1 MFFMFD
7 DEPPTAPYIDFLALP
22 GFAAAKR
29 HLEETGHPSTWITE
43 LVDTSDKHATFL
55 KDGRPW
61 YKSRCPNYE
70 GYWLEG
76 CTGSVQCGS
85 YGGLLPGLMWDTTC
99 KGGFE
104 QCPFC
109 TKGELHE

>member
-7 DEPPTAPYIDFLALP
+7 NELPAALPIDFLVLP
-22 GFAAAKR
+22 GFAEAKR

-43 LVDTSDKHATFL
+43 VVDTSNKYATFL

-61 YKSRCPNYE
+61 YRSQCPNYE

-104 QCPFC
+104 KCPFC

>member
-7 DEPPTAPYIDFLALP
+7 NEPPAATPIDFLALP
-22 GFAAAKR
+22 GFAEAKR
-29 HLEETGHPSTWITE
+29 HLEDVG
-43 LVDTSDKHATFL
+43 ATFL

-76 CTGSVQCGS
+76 GTGSVQCGS

-104 QCPFC
+104 KCPFC
-109 TKGELHE
+109 TKGEQHE